1 MKRSMR
7 KALFIWITLIFV
19 LTACQSSTSD
29 YDPAE
34 DKASSQELKKIQ
46 TEDQGQTITLNHTA
60 TSDTKQGAP
69 AEKGYKIQTR
79 LTDFQLLSASAGLA
93 WGVTRNELRIYVTQD
108 SGGTWDNVS
117 PAQTVTFSEP
127 PTYGKDIFFLNQN
140 NGWVVRNASG
150 VGETLI
156 LHTTDG
162 GQNWNFATLDDE
174 VNVLGIYF
182 MDSKMGWAL
191 ASSDSANSAEDQQEK
206 VLYITKDGGNTW
218 EKVMQNTGIY
228 EAKGLATQAIPKF
241 GKLVGMSFRDRDHGF
256 VTLEQQG
263 KPHLYMTSDSGK
275 TWKSGPDFEK
285 NTKMSNCHALTT
297 GKPQFFGD
305 SKTAG
310 WMNIGCVTD
319 NQTSYNGYF
328 TNDAGKTWNFAPF
341 ALKAQTGVNQ
351 SMGPTFLNNKI
362 GWSVVDGVVYR
373 TTNQGK
379 TWTALSVNNTLQRT
393 LNNYPELA
401 KLQFF
406 SANVGWL
413 LVAKNE
419 ERRSLLMQT
428 TDGGKT
434 WHVL

>member
-1 MKRSMR
+1 MKLTMR
-7 KALFIWITLIFV
+7 KALFIWITLVFV
-19 LTACQSSTSD
+19 LSACQSSTSE
-29 YDPAE
+29 YDPAA
-34 DKASSQELKKIQ
+34 DKASSQELKKMQ
-46 TEDQGQTITLNHTA
+46 TEDQGQTLTLNHTA

-69 AEKGYKIQTR
+69 AAKGYKIQTR
-79 LTDFQLLSASAGLA
+79 LTDFQLLSAIAGLA

-108 SGGTWDNVS
+108 SGDTWDNVS

-140 NGWVVRNASG
+140 NGWVIRNASG

-162 GQNWNFATLDDE
+162 GQNWNFATLNDE
-174 VNVLGIYF
+174 ATVLGIYF
-182 MDSKMGWAL
+182 IDSSNGWVMTSL
-191 ASSDSANSAEDQQEK
+191 DSSKDSEDIQEK
-206 VLYITKDGGNTW
+206 ALYTTTDGGNTW
-218 EKVMQNTGIY
+218 KKIMQNTGVFVT
-228 EAKGLATQAIPKF
+228 EGSTAQAIPQV
-241 GKLVGMSFRDRDHGF
+241 GKLVGMSFRDRNNGF
-256 VTLEQQG
+256 VTLEQHG
-263 KPHLYMTSDSGK
+263 TPHLYITSDGGK
-275 TWKSGPDFEK
+275 TWKTGPDFDK
-285 NTKMSNCHALTT
+285 NKKLPACHSLTT

-310 WMNIGCVTD
+310 WMNIGCVKD

-328 TNDAGKTWNFAPF
+328 THDAGKTWNFAPF
-341 ALKAQTGVNQ
+341 ALQAQTGVNQ
-351 SMGPTFLNNKI
+351 SMGPTFLNDKI
-362 GWSVVDGVVYR
+362 GWSVVNGVVYR
-373 TTNQGK
+373 TGNQGK
-379 TWTALSVNNTLQRT
+379 TWKALPVNNTLQNT
-393 LNNYPELA
+393 LSKYPELV

-406 SANVGWL
+406 SADVGWL

>member
-1 MKRSMR
+1 MKRTMR
-7 KALFIWITLIFV
+7 NALFIWITLIFV

-29 YDPAE
+29 YDPTA

-60 TSDTKQGAP
+60 TSDTKPGDSG
-69 AEKGYKIQTR
+69 ERGYKIQTR

-108 SGGTWDNVS
+108 SGDTWDNVS

-174 VNVLGIYF
+174 TNVLGIYF
-182 MDSKMGWAL
+182 IDRNIGWAL
-191 ASSDSANSAEDQQEK
+191 ASSDPVDYSGDQQEK
-206 VLYITKDGGNTW
+206 TLYTTNDGGNTW
-218 EKVMQNTGIY
+218 KKVMQNNNLY
-228 EAKGLATQAIPKF
+228 EAKGLTTQAIPKF
-241 GKLVGMSFRDRDHGF
+241 GNLVGMSFRDRNNGF
-256 VTLEQQG
+256 VTLSQQG
-263 KPHLYMTSDSGK
+263 TPHLYMTSDSGK
-275 TWKSGPDFEK
+275 TWTSGPDIDK
-285 NTKMSNCHALTT
+285 NTPMSKCRAFTT

-310 WMNIGCVTD
+310 WMNMGCVSD
-319 NQTSYNGYF
+319 NQISYNGYF

-341 ALKAQTGVNQ
+341 ALQAQTGVNE

-362 GWSVVDGVVYR
+362 GWSVVNGIVYH
-373 TTNQGK
+373 TNNQGK
-379 TWTALSVNNTLQRT
+379 TWKALPVNTTLQKT
-393 LNNYPELA
+393 LANYPELA

-406 SANVGWL
+406 SKDVGWL